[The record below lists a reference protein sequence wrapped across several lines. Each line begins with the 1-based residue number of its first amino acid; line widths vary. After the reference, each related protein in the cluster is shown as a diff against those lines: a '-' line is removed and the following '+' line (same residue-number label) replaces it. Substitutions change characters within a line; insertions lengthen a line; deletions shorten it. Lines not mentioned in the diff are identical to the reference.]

1 MPSLTASDPYTTH
14 ARFECRHRSAVA
26 PTNGGEASTN
36 SNDFIYRGLTL
47 RRRCRRRAR
56 PSPNGS
62 APGGAAWAPAGRRR
76 ESRHD
81 DEFGR
86 FEIMI
91 MERARLP
98 AVEQT
103 GAGRVALTSA
113 PVDLEAPSMAIPAF
127 PPAASADAGRFQKS

>member
-1 MPSLTASDPYTTH
+1 
-14 ARFECRHRSAVA
+14 
-26 PTNGGEASTN
+26 
-36 SNDFIYRGLTL
+36 
-47 RRRCRRRAR
+47 
-56 PSPNGS
+56 
-62 APGGAAWAPAGRRR
+62 
-76 ESRHD
+76 
-81 DEFGR
+81 
-86 FEIMI
+86 MI